1 MLCLHGLSL
10 FHPEVNVLVIEQLL
24 EKKGSHLAVVSF
36 PVCLLT
42 ILIGT
47 RMLQYTADDHAH
59 SHDPDTF
66 TVLIS
71 LKFTVEKMVDRGW
84 KVLTTVYELCKHR

>member
-1 MLCLHGLSL
+1 MGLVAGMLCLHGLSL
-10 FHPEVNVLVIEQLL
+10 FHPEGDVLVIEATG
-24 EKKGSHLAVVSF
+24 EKNSHLAMVSF

-47 RMLQYTADDHAH
+47 RVLQYTADGDHAH

-66 TVLIS
+66 TV
-71 LKFTVEKMVDRGW
+71 
-84 KVLTTVYELCKHR
+84 

>member
-36 PVCLLT
+36 LVCLLT
-42 ILIGT
+42 TLTGT
-47 RMLQYTADDHAH
+47 TMLSLLQMTM
-59 SHDPDTF
+59 P
-66 TVLIS
+66 TVM
-71 LKFTVEKMVDRGW
+71 T
-84 KVLTTVYELCKHR
+84 LTPSQS

>member
-1 MLCLHGLSL
+1 MS
-10 FHPEVNVLVIEQLL
+10 IEKQ
-24 EKKGSHLAVVSF
+24 EMF
-36 PVCLLT
+36 
-42 ILIGT
+42 
-47 RMLQYTADDHAH
+47 QYTADDHAH

>member
-1 MLCLHGLSL
+1 MRLVAGMLCLHGLSL

-24 EKKGSHLAVVSF
+24 QKKKGSHLAVVSF
-36 PVCLLT
+36 PVCLLA
-42 ILIGT
+42 ILTGT
-47 RMLQYTADDHAH
+47 RTLQYTADDHAH

-71 LKFTVEKMVDRGW
+71 LKFIVEKMVD
-84 KVLTTVYELCKHR
+84 